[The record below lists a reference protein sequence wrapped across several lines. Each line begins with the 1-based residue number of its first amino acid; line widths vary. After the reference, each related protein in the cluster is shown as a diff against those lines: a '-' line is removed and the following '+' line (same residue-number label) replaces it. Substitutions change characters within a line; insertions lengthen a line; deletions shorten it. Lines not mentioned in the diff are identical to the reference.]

1 MSDIDDESQVVDEG
15 DPRVDQCAAEIA
27 ELTHLVRAQQR
38 RLDAQEL
45 LIEELC
51 QARCDV
57 CLAPETA
64 TRVFSQETRQK
75 KQRDTLALRASIIV
89 SAIMFGVVSKVMYSH
104 YQLQYCFELFY
115 KTTKASIPELEDIDF
130 TRLSPLYFSPI
141 SATDATTAPV
151 WFLISL
157 LASLL
162 SAFLQFAAVLVD
174 RILRTIVIMSIL
186 AGGVVFVFKNFDSI
200 VRWFREDK
208 GGETVRDHLEEVS
221 GASADIA
228 VSSTATE
235 VASESAT
242 ATLPKTQWSI
252 STDGSMERSM
262 GSSSNEEESTTSTI
276 GFTGPVTRRRA
287 KAFL

>member
-15 DPRVDQCAAEIA
+15 DPRVDQCVAEIE
-27 ELTHLVRAQQR
+27 ELAHLVRAQQR

-51 QARCDV
+51 QASWSGESDVDQTPSLSQARCDV

-64 TRVFSQETRQK
+64 TRVFSQEARQR
-75 KQRDTLALRASIIV
+75 KQ
-89 SAIMFGVVSKVMYSH
+89 VMYSH

-115 KTTKASIPELEDIDF
+115 KTTKASIPELEAIDF
-130 TRLSPLYFSPI
+130 SRLSPLYFSPI

-174 RILRTIVIMSIL
+174 RILRTIVMMSIL

-235 VASESAT
+235 VASKSAT
-242 ATLPKTQWSI
+242 ATLPKTQWSV

>member
-1 MSDIDDESQVVDEG
+1 
-15 DPRVDQCAAEIA
+15 
-27 ELTHLVRAQQR
+27 
-38 RLDAQEL
+38 
-45 LIEELC
+45 
-51 QARCDV
+51 
-57 CLAPETA
+57 
-64 TRVFSQETRQK
+64 
-75 KQRDTLALRASIIV
+75 
-89 SAIMFGVVSKVMYSH
+89 
-104 YQLQYCFELFY
+104 YCFELFY
-115 KTTKASIPELEDIDF
+115 KTTKASIPELEAIDF
-130 TRLSPLYFSPI
+130 SRLSPLYFSPI

-174 RILRTIVIMSIL
+174 RILRTIVMMSIL

-235 VASESAT
+235 VASKSAT
-242 ATLPKTQWSI
+242 ATLPKTQWSV

-287 KAFL
+287 EAFL

>member
-1 MSDIDDESQVVDEG
+1 SEVVDEG
-15 DPRVDQCAAEIA
+15 DPRVDQCVAETLA
-27 ELTHLVRAQQR
+27 LS
-38 RLDAQEL
+38 
-45 LIEELC
+45 

-64 TRVFSQETRQK
+64 TRVFSQEVRLK

-89 SAIMFGVVSKVMYSH
+89 SAVLFGVVSKVMYSH

-115 KTTKASIPELEDIDF
+115 ETTKASIPELEDIDF
-130 TRLSPLYFSPI
+130 SRLSPLYFSPI
-141 SATDATTAPV
+141 SATDATTAPL

-174 RILRTIVIMSIL
+174 RILRTIVMMSLL

-208 GGETVRDHLEEVS
+208 GTETVRDLEEVS

-242 ATLPKTQWSI
+242 ATLPKTQWSV
-252 STDGSMERSM
+252 STDGSMERSVATP
-262 GSSSNEEESTTSTI
+262 SNEEESTRSTI
-276 GFTGPVTRRRA
+276 NFVGPVTRRRA
-287 KAFL
+287 RAVLNCVEHMSDAWGDEHRED